1 MAAYNHMLQTR
12 NTIRRLMSL
21 GFMPL
26 PFVRMCLGNLR
37 RAAAPLQVQAPAL
50 EDLFLYFWTF
60 TSTGRFNT
68 RFLYFHY
75 QCRNIQNLTFHWVSL
90 SLEKNKNTATKSNQ
104 EI

>member
-1 MAAYNHMLQTR
+1 
-12 NTIRRLMSL
+12 MSL

-37 RAAAPLQVQAPAL
+37 RAAPPLQVQAPAL

-75 QCRNIQNLTFHWVSL
+75 QCRNIQNLTFHWVFL
-90 SLEKNKNTATKSNQ
+90 SLEKNKNAATKSNQ